1 MSKSDILCFIYF
13 NIIIILMCGMFG
25 KILYEFDREQAATA
39 EHTIVTETVIQ
50 KETEYVVTETIEYR
64 WRDRESAES
73 LSEAVDST
81 SETVS
86 ETITT
91 DPVEIVSDADMGEY
105 IGTYDLTAYI
115 ETGNPCADGVYPSVG
130 YTVACNNPS
139 LWHRWIYIDG
149 VGERYVHDTGG
160 MGGNVIDVYVGD
172 YDSAVQFGRRS
183 GDVYLLR

>member
-1 MSKSDILCFIYF
+1 MSKHDILNIIYF

-25 KILYEFDREQAATA
+25 KILYELDREPV
-39 EHTIVTETVIQ
+39 IVTETVIQ

-64 WRDRESAES
+64 WRDMPSWA
-73 LSEAVDST
+73 ADSP

-86 ETITT
+86 ETVTT
-91 DPVEIVSDADMGEY
+91 TPVDIVSDADMGEY
-105 IGTYDLTAYI
+105 IGTYELTAYI
-115 ETGNPCADGVYPSVG
+115 ETGSPCADGVYPSVG